1 MKKNGKEGTVKSKTE
16 RASGD
21 LLWYFLLH
29 NLISVL
35 FFFLFTIV
43 MGIYDSMTDV
53 YGLSWIELFGYLIN
67 KNFWELTI
75 FNIFPISVISSI
87 LGRIT
92 AFYGIR
98 GYYVIKNKNKETKRS
113 LKRWSELNTKINRI
127 GIKFFIT
134 ALITSF
140 IYSFGV
146 ISVLSRAVF
155 NEVTFLPL
163 LIVYTLLKI
172 GVFYFVRWFVGSKL

>member
-1 MKKNGKEGTVKSKTE
+1 MKKNAKEGIITGKSE

-21 LLWYFLLH
+21 LLSYFLLH

-35 FFFLFTIV
+35 FFFLFTIF

-67 KNFWELTI
+67 QNFWELTL
-75 FNIFPISVISSI
+75 FKIFPLSVISSI

-92 AFYGIR
+92 AFYSIR
-98 GYYVIKNKNKETKRS
+98 GYYVIKDRKRETKRVP
-113 LKRWSELNTKINRI
+113 KRWSELNTKINRI

-146 ISVLSRAVF
+146 ISVLSRAFF

-172 GVFYFVRWFVGSKL
+172 GVFFFVRWFVGSKL